1 MLTYA
6 ITYILPSISWKFV
19 FLHDCT
25 HIYIYPVHGFVKL
38 PCVCSNQDR
47 CKMGKVTTWSSRT
60 ENKVAVGLYGTLTN
74 IKV

>member
-25 HIYIYPVHGFVKL
+25 HIYIYPVLALSSYLVFVAIRIGAKWERL
-38 PCVCSNQDR
+38 QP
-47 CKMGKVTTWSSRT
+47 G
-60 ENKVAVGLYGTLTN
+60 AVEQKT
-74 IKV
+74 